1 MSLKLTV
8 AHCWG
13 AVRDV
18 RGREGTGGGCGGVER
33 KQRAKQRYFG
43 MAFHS
48 NFEPPSLSLRYCL
61 PVACQF
67 CALRFV
73 SFAFLFLLLLL
84 LLLLLL
90 PLLLL
95 LACLLFLSFIYP
107 FFGFLCALF
116 RDVEQ

>member
-18 RGREGTGGGCGGVER
+18 RGREGTEGGAER

-48 NFEPPSLSLRYCL
+48 NFEPPSLGLRCCL

-73 SFAFLFLLLLL
+73 SFAFLLLLLL
-84 LLLLLL
+84 LLLILLL

-95 LACLLFLSFIYP
+95 LAC
-107 FFGFLCALF
+107 FFYHLYTHSLAFYVRYFAM
-116 RDVEQ
+116 